1 MLINLTG
8 DHDRRAQA
16 LKALRSFDESRDDVL
31 RKFVRLASQAL
42 GIPGSFISVLDNDHQ
57 YVQAAHNFALRQ
69 SSREDSLCRHV
80 VDSDSAVVVPDTWLD
95 ARFATHPLITGAPYI
110 RFYTGV
116 PLKNREGIVLG
127 TLCVTDTEPHPFSAA
142 QVTTL
147 KLLAALVM
155 SFLEAWHSAG
165 FTDPVTGL
173 PNRQR
178 LIRDL
183 QFQAASGGKTPHRLV
198 LIDCIDMPRAYEL
211 ARSMGMGPVESLL
224 KDVATLLPLRLRRTS
239 GEMLYTVATGRFA
252 LLTRVD
258 SHLTAEWVAGR
269 LEGISADLG
278 EGIAVALATHTG
290 EVTFNTGD
298 ISAQEALRRAVSAL
312 HEAIGRKLPS
322 MCFSQG
328 ADASHMQD
336 FTLMHEL
343 ASALREDH
351 GLWLAYQPKI
361 CLHNGSPVGLE
372 ALIRW
377 RHPQRG
383 ELSPAQFVPLA
394 EQTELL
400 SQLTTWVTDRAIKRL
415 TRLRDSC
422 IQLPVTIN
430 ISSHDFAREGFAD
443 ALETKMNRAKLPTS
457 LLGIE
462 CLETERI
469 LESPAAM
476 AGLEMLKLRGFG
488 ISLDDFGTGYSN
500 ISYLRRMPLDVIKLD
515 RSLISEI
522 SSDTASRIIARSI
535 IAMLKELDYTVLA
548 EGVENAETVTAL
560 TEYGCDQA
568 QGFFYSKA
576 LPETELDEWLAW
588 KLRGRC

>member
-1 MLINLTG
+1 MNLNG
-8 DHDRRAQA
+8 DSDRRARA
-16 LKALRSFDESRDDVL
+16 LKALRSPDESRDDVL

-42 GIPGSFISVLDNDHQ
+42 GIPGSFISVLDDEHQ
-57 YVQAAHNFALRQ
+57 HVQAAHNFALAQ
-69 SSREDSLCRHV
+69 SSRQDSLCRHA

-95 ARFATHPLITGAPYI
+95 ARFVTHPLITGAPYI
-110 RFYTGV
+110 RFYAGV

-127 TLCVTDTEPHPFSAA
+127 TLCVTDTAAHPFGAE

-165 FTDPVTGL
+165 FADPVTGL

-183 QFQAASGGKTPHRLV
+183 QYLAASGDRTARRLV

-224 KDVATLLPLRLRRTS
+224 KDVATLLPLRLRPAA
-239 GEMLYTVATGRFA
+239 GELLYTVATGRFA
-252 LLTRVD
+252 VLTRDD
-258 SHLTAEWVAGR
+258 SRLSADWVAGR

-278 EGIAVALATHTG
+278 DGIAVALSTHTG
-290 EVTFNTGD
+290 EVTFTPGD
-298 ISAQEALRRAVSAL
+298 IPAQEALRRAVSAL
-312 HEAIGRKLPS
+312 HEAIGRDVPA
-322 MCFSQG
+322 MRFSE
-328 ADASHMQD
+328 ATDARHTLD
-336 FTLMHEL
+336 FTLMNDL
-343 ASALREDH
+343 AAALREDR
-351 GLWLAYQPKI
+351 GLWLAYQPKV
-361 CLHNGSPVGLE
+361 CLQSGLPVGLE
-372 ALIRW
+372 ALVRW
-377 RHPQRG
+377 RHPVRG
-383 ELSPAQFVPLA
+383 ELSPALFVPLA

-400 SQLTTWVTDRAIKRL
+400 SALTAWVTDRAIARL
-415 TRLRDSC
+415 ARLRNSC

-430 ISSHDFAREGFAD
+430 ISSRDFSREGFAD
-443 ALETKMNRAKLPTS
+443 ALEAKMLKAKLPTA

-469 LESPAAM
+469 IESPAAM
-476 AGLEMLKLRGFG
+476 EGLEMLKLRGFG

-515 RSLISEI
+515 RTLISEI

-548 EGVENAETVTAL
+548 EGVEDAETVTAL
-560 TEYGCDQA
+560 TQYGCDQA
-568 QGFFYSKA
+568 QGFFYSRP
-576 LPETELDEWLAW
+576 LSEGELDEWLGW
-588 KLRGRC
+588 KLRGQC